1 MAFHLICHRKKIVKS
16 PMSLKNCYKYVSVF
30 LVFFFYAF
38 IFWGEGVVFYIGVIF
53 LYFLPFCK
61 IEKIL
66 LQISVITYFESPGF
80 LNPGF
85 FKPRVFKQERSTFIM
100 IPNKQSSRR
109 GKSLLDLW
117 RVQELKWTGADTMST
132 GVTDCTGTGVPTFP
146 DSPTRQ
152 WWKGTANKP
161 EGRTFFR
168 KWMNEQMNKWMNT

>member
-16 PMSLKNCYKYVSVF
+16 PMSLKNCYKYFSVF
-30 LVFFFYAF
+30 LVFFSYAF
-38 IFWGEGVVFYIGVIF
+38 IFGGEGVVFYIGVIF

-66 LQISVITYFESPGF
+66 LQILVITYFESPGF

-100 IPNKQSSRR
+100 IPNKKSSRR

-117 RVQELKWTGADTMST
+117 RAQELK
-132 GVTDCTGTGVPTFP
+132 
-146 DSPTRQ
+146 
-152 WWKGTANKP
+152 
-161 EGRTFFR
+161 
-168 KWMNEQMNKWMNT
+168 